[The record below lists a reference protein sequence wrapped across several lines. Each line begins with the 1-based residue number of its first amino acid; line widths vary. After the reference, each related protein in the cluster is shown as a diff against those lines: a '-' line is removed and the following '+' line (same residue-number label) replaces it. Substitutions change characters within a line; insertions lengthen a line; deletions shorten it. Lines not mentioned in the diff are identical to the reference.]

1 MLRAKNSAYAPKTH
15 STWKA
20 TPGLEERN
28 LCCFPALF
36 QSEAGSYLGSQADL
50 GVPSDPGTQGA
61 HLLPPPDTDSS
72 F

>member
-1 MLRAKNSAYAPKTH
+1 MHQKHILLGKQH
-15 STWKA
+15 L
-20 TPGLEERN
+20 GLEERN

-50 GVPSDPGTQGA
+50 GVPSHPGTQGA